1 MRRSERPRLGV
12 IQYSNP
18 EGGSGFIANPSLPW
32 MSGFDITQE
41 SPVYDQ
47 ETAWLRDSAQGSYTY
62 YPQYPTPSPAPIP
75 YNTTCGG
82 VNGIGDLVLR
92 RSDVVAPL
100 PVNVSVT
107 GRMITTV

>member
-47 ETAWLRDSAQGSYTY
+47 ETAWLRDSARVMSSTDVGTN
-62 YPQYPTPSPAPIP
+62 AAL
-75 YNTTCGG
+75 G
-82 VNGIGDLVLR
+82 LR
-92 RSDVVAPL
+92 VVRVMLTITSLRS
-100 PVNVSVT
+100 
-107 GRMITTV
+107 